1 MQMTAITLDLRPVVD
16 LTSEQF
22 YKLCQANPDIK
33 LELDSKGKLIVV
45 PPTGGET
52 GDRNSEINYQ
62 LRAWNKQTKMGK
74 CFDSSTGFVLPNGA
88 KRSPDAAWIPLERW
102 EFLTPEQRKRFL
114 PLCPDF
120 AIELMSETD
129 TLGEVQEK
137 MQEYTDNGLR
147 LGWLIN
153 PKTKIVEIYR
163 LRQNVEVRRSPTTLS
178 GEDVLPGFVL
188 DLSQIFVP

>member
-1 MQMTAITLDLRPVVD
+1 MQMTAINLDLRPVVD

-33 LELDSKGKLIVV
+33 LELDSKGKLIVM

-62 LRAWNKQTKMGK
+62 LRAWNKHTKMGK
-74 CFDSSTGFVLPNGA
+74 CFDSSTGVVLPNGA
-88 KRSPDAAWIPLERW
+88 KRSPDAAWIPLDRW

-153 PKTKIVEIYR
+153 PKNKIVEIYR

-188 DLSQIFVP
+188 DLNQIFVP

>member
-1 MQMTAITLDLRPVVD
+1 MCPLKTHADDFTLDLRPVVD

-33 LELDSKGKLIVV
+33 LELDSKVNCCAYGRKEI
-45 PPTGGET
+45 EI
-52 GDRNSEINYQ
+52 EINYQ

-88 KRSPDAAWIPLERW
+88 KRPRCSLDTTRALGISYPRTAQTI
-102 EFLTPEQRKRFL
+102 L

-129 TLGEVQEK
+129 TLGK
-137 MQEYTDNGLR
+137 FKKNAR
-147 LGWLIN
+147 
-153 PKTKIVEIYR
+153 IYR
-163 LRQNVEVRRSPTTLS
+163 QWFASRVANQPKNQNSR
-178 GEDVLPGFVL
+178 
-188 DLSQIFVP
+188 DLSA

>member
-1 MQMTAITLDLRPVVD
+1 
-16 LTSEQF
+16 
-22 YKLCQANPDIK
+22 
-33 LELDSKGKLIVV
+33 V

-88 KRSPDAAWIPLERW
+88 KRSPRCSLDTTRALGISYPRTAQTI
-102 EFLTPEQRKRFL
+102 L

-129 TLGEVQEK
+129 TLGKFRKK

-153 PKTKIVEIYR
+153 PKN
-163 LRQNVEVRRSPTTLS
+163 QNSR
-178 GEDVLPGFVL
+178 
-188 DLSQIFVP
+188 DLSA